1 MLNKPSVNA
10 LNWKDRAYCGALR
23 LTDVERKVRMVGWV
37 DARRDHGDLVFI
49 HLRDWTGIT
58 QVVFQPEDA
67 DLLKKASSLHE
78 EFCVQVSGEVVQ
90 RLPGT
95 ENPGISTGDV
105 EVVAGELIILNQSAA
120 LPFPVSEKAM
130 VAGGGVASPSTVS
143 EDLRLQFRYLDLRRP
158 SMQDNL
164 RKRYRILKA
173 VRDILDSRGFIEV
186 ETPVLTKSTPEGA
199 RDYLVPS
206 RIHDG
211 CFYALPQ
218 SPQLFKQLLMT
229 SGIERYFQ
237 VVKCFRDE
245 DLRPNRQ
252 PEFTQLDIEG
262 AFIDE
267 EFIYELIEEVVCG
280 MFAVEGIELPRSF
293 PRMTYDEAIAT
304 TGSDRPDLRFG
315 LRFVDATDIFENTRY
330 SIFQQILKRG
340 GSIIGINVKGQSE
353 ALSKNILQ
361 NEYAKQIVPE
371 MGGKGMTWMRVTDGQ
386 LDSNIVQF
394 FSDEERAAILERF
407 GCEDGDVLM
416 IIADP
421 SYRVTT
427 SVLGQLRLHVA
438 ERLNLIPQNVYCPTW
453 VTDFPLFDP
462 TDEGGVTPTHH
473 PFTSPDRTD
482 FDPNDVSELLSLKSR
497 AYDIVLNGEELGGGS
512 IRINDMAVQN
522 LIFQALGLS
531 ADEVNQK
538 FGFFLKALEFGAP
551 PHGGIALGV
560 DRVVAMVLNTNSI
573 RDVIAFPKNR
583 SAYCPLSQAPS
594 PVTRAQLNEVGLL
607 NLTGEKSISQ
617 PEEETLVDSLSWV
630 SRIGI
635 AAGEKHT
642 IEQSV
647 EEAERIAR
655 TVTDNANSE
664 DEPLFSVTNVANRT
678 RPGDTARIHPL
689 TADGGLLK
697 NAPTVKGDYFKV
709 ANIIE

>member
-1 MLNKPSVNA
+1 MSREPSA
-10 LNWKDRAYCGALR
+10 DAAQWGDRTYCGALR
-23 LTDVERKVRMVGWV
+23 ESDVGQKVRMVGWV
-37 DARRDHGDLVFI
+37 DARRDHGDLLFV

-58 QVVFQPEDA
+58 QVVFQPENPDV
-67 DLLKKASSLHE
+67 LKKASDLHE
-78 EFCVQVSGEVVQ
+78 EYCIQVSGEVVG
-90 RLPGT
+90 RVPGT
-95 ENPGISTGDV
+95 ENPGIATGSV
-105 EVVAGELIILNQSAA
+105 EVVARELVVLNQSEP

-130 VAGGGVASPSTVS
+130 VVDTGVASPSAVG
-143 EDLRLQFRYLDLRRP
+143 EDLRLQYRYLDLRRP
-158 SMQDNL
+158 SIQDNL
-164 RKRYRILKA
+164 RKRYRILKEI
-173 VRDILDSRGFIEV
+173 RDILDSRGFIEV

-206 RIHDG
+206 RVHPG

-237 VVKCFRDE
+237 VVRCFRDE

-252 PEFTQLDIEG
+252 PEFTQLDLEG

-267 EFIYELIEEVVCG
+267 EFIYELIEEVVCAT
-280 MFAVEGIELPRSF
+280 FAVEGIDLPRPF
-293 PRMTYDEAIAT
+293 PRMTYDEAVAT

-315 LRFVDATDIFENTRY
+315 LRFVDATDIFADTRY
-330 SIFQQILKRG
+330 SIFQQITKRG

-371 MGGKGMTWMRVTDGQ
+371 MGGKGMTWMRVADGQ

-394 FSDEERAAILERF
+394 FSDAERAAILERF

-416 IIADP
+416 MIADP

-438 ERLNLIPQNVYCPTW
+438 KRLDLIPQGTYCPVW

-462 TDEGGVTPTHH
+462 TEEGGVTSTHH

-482 FDPNDVSELLSLKSR
+482 FDPKNVEELLALKSR

-522 LIFQALGLS
+522 RIFQALGLTD
-531 ADEVNQK
+531 AEVEEK

-560 DRVVAMVLNTNSI
+560 DRVVAMVLGTNSI

-583 SAYCPLSQAPS
+583 SAYCPLTHAPS
-594 PVTRAQLNEVGLL
+594 PVTREQLGEVGLL
-607 NLTGEKSISQ
+607 NLSGDKPVPKQ
-617 PEEETLVDSLSWV
+617 EEETLLGFLSWV
-630 SRIGI
+630 SRIGV
-635 AAGEKHT
+635 ADGEARR
-642 IEQSV
+642 IERAV
-647 EEAERIAR
+647 AEAEQIAR
-655 TVTDNANSE
+655 LLAENAGPE
-664 DEPLFSVTNVANRT
+664 EEPLFRVTDITGRA
-678 RPGDTARIHPL
+678 RPGDKARIHPL
-689 TADGGLLK
+689 AADGELLK
-697 NAPTVKGDYFKV
+697 NAPAVKGDYFKV